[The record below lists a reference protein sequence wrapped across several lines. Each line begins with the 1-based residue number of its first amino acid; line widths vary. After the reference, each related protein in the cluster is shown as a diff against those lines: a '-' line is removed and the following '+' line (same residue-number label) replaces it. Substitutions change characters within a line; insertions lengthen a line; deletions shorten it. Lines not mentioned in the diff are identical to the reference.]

1 MTKTQSCKQIDI
13 TVIICERYIKY
24 QVTCKQCHH
33 IFSKQPSQLNIQILT
48 MTLVLFVLFMFTFL
62 QGCKNENMTTKVLVL
77 PRSYMNCYFC
87 YTGDITGLGYEK
99 LGLNTCGDFGPDDRS
114 HLKMCSPGQ
123 TCKQCLTMLR

>member
-1 MTKTQSCKQIDI
+1 MIFF
-13 TVIICERYIKY
+13 
-24 QVTCKQCHH
+24 VTL
-33 IFSKQPSQLNIQILT
+33 I
-48 MTLVLFVLFMFTFL
+48 FTFL
-62 QGCKNENMTTKVLVL
+62 QGCRNENMTTKVLVL

-123 TCKQCLTMLR
+123 TCKQCLTMLDNCEAQARVRQGKARKGKERQGWRKVKGLKA